1 MPEIKI
7 CGINDASFALEA
19 ARLGVDYLGFIF
31 EPSSPRCVDVAIAA
45 GIASEL
51 RATSG
56 KRRPRRFEESAQGA
70 SRPFEA
76 ARAPLPRETQ
86 MGERASRPFEAAR
99 APLPREFQLGEK
111 PRLVGVFVRQT
122 PSEIL
127 DIMDRAGLDVVQL
140 HRRATPEDV
149 AALRASGREIWTL
162 AGGAPGDGV
171 LFDSS
176 HGDGES
182 AFRRGAYKSIL
193 AGRLSAANAA
203 EAIATGADVLDFNS
217 SLEVSPGRKSVSLL
231 SALFEVLHNLL

>member
-7 CGINDASFALEA
+7 CGINDAVFALEA

-31 EPSSPRCVDVAIAA
+31 EPSSPRCVDVMQASV
-45 GIASEL
+45 IASQLGE
-51 RATSG
+51 RASHQ
-56 KRRPRRFEESAQGA
+56 FEKS
-70 SRPFEA
+70 S
-76 ARAPLPRETQ
+76 L
-86 MGERASRPFEAAR
+86 GERASRPFKK
-99 APLPREFQLGEK
+99 K

-149 AALRASGREIWTL
+149 AVLRASGREIWTL

-193 AGRLSAANAA
+193 AGRLSADNAA
-203 EAIATGADVLDFNS
+203 EAIATGADILDFNS
-217 SLEVSPGRKSVSLL
+217 SLETAPGRKSVTLL
-231 SALFEVLHNLL
+231 SALFEELQNLLNGNSRLPN

>member
-1 MPEIKI
+1 MRDACPYHAGRNGRDARPARPNPVKPMQIKI
-7 CGINDASFALEA
+7 CGINDAAFALEA
-19 ARLGVDYLGFIF
+19 AMLGVDYLGFIF
-31 EPSSPRCVDVAIAA
+31 EPSSPRCVNVMQASV
-45 GIASEL
+45 IASEL
-51 RATSG
+51 RST
-56 KRRPRRFEESAQGA
+56 R
-70 SRPFEA
+70 
-76 ARAPLPRETQ
+76 
-86 MGERASRPFEAAR
+86 GERASRQFK
-99 APLPREFQLGEK
+99 GI

-127 DIMDRAGLDVVQL
+127 DVMDRAGLDIVQL

-193 AGRLSAANAA
+193 AGRLSAENAA

-217 SLEVSPGRKSVSLL
+217 SLETAPGRKSASLL
-231 SALFEVLHNLL
+231 YTLSEKLHIVL

>member
-1 MPEIKI
+1 MRPEIKI
-7 CGINDASFALEA
+7 CGINDALFALEA

-31 EPSSPRCVDVAIAA
+31 ETSSPRCVDVMQASVIATQ
-45 GIASEL
+45 L
-51 RATSG
+51 
-56 KRRPRRFEESAQGA
+56 GA
-70 SRPFEA
+70 SQ
-76 ARAPLPRETQ
+76 L
-86 MGERASRPFEAAR
+86 GERASHQFER
-99 APLPREFQLGEK
+99 K

-127 DIMDRAGLDVVQL
+127 DIMDRAGLDIVQL
-140 HRRATPEDV
+140 RATPEDV

-182 AFRRGAYKSIL
+182 AFRKGAYKSIL
-193 AGRLSAANAA
+193 AGRLSAENAA

-217 SLEVSPGRKSVSLL
+217 SLETSPGCKSIQLL
-231 SALFEVLHNLL
+231 HDLISAI